1 MNVTDQ
7 MQQELQGL
15 KERSNLRTL
24 PALIHEGR
32 EVIAG
37 GQRMLNLSSNDYLG
51 LAADRNLREEFLQE
65 LTADSFLPTS
75 SSSRLLTGNFTVYAE
90 LEQTLAQ
97 LFGTEAALVFNSGYH
112 ANTGILPAVSDTQ
125 TLILADKLVHASL
138 IDGIR
143 LSSAKCIRYRHND
156 LKQLER
162 LLAENHAAYRQVIV
176 VTESIFSMDGDTADL
191 KELVRL
197 KQMYEN
203 VLLYVDEAHAFGAR
217 GEQGLGCAEETGCI
231 REIDFLVGTFGKA
244 AASAGAYIVCR
255 RTIREYLVNRMRTLI
270 FTTALP
276 PVNIAW
282 TLFIVRRLGG
292 FRERRIHLE
301 NISNILREALK
312 EKGYECPSAS
322 YIVPMIVGK
331 SSETIQKAEELQRH
345 GFYALPVRPPTV
357 PEGTSRTLEKRYRIM
372 KQVYIIKDRHPRLL
386 VFFAGWGADETPFKD
401 YQPADS
407 DYMLCYD
414 YRTLEFDASLL
425 KEYREI
431 NVIGW
436 SMGVW
441 AATQVMGKLQETD
454 TALVIKNSIA
464 INGTPYPID
473 DTYGIPT
480 AIYHGTL
487 EGLTGPSLHKF
498 LRRMCFNGEAFK
510 EFLNITPRRPLEEL
524 KEELAEIERMYLSLP
539 ATSFYW
545 QQAVVGNND
554 RIIPPDNQLNAWRKE
569 AEISRKTLRVHYT
582 EDAHY
587 QVELFRYYLQ
597 EIWTKD

>member
-32 EVIAG
+32 EGSAG

-75 SSSRLLTGNFTVYAE
+75 SSSRLLTGNFIVYAE

-125 TLILADKLVHASL
+125 TLILSDKLVHASL

-292 FRERRIHLE
+292 FRERRMHLE

-331 SSETIQKAEELQRH
+331 SSETILKAEELQRH

-357 PEGTSRTLEKRYRIM
+357 PEGTSRIR
-372 KQVYIIKDRHPRLL
+372 
-386 VFFAGWGADETPFKD
+386 F
-401 YQPADS
+401 
-407 DYMLCYD
+407 
-414 YRTLEFDASLL
+414 SL
-425 KEYREI
+425 
-431 NVIGW
+431 
-436 SMGVW
+436 
-441 AATQVMGKLQETD
+441 T
-454 TALVIKNSIA
+454 
-464 INGTPYPID
+464 
-473 DTYGIPT
+473 
-480 AIYHGTL
+480 
-487 EGLTGPSLHKF
+487 
-498 LRRMCFNGEAFK
+498 
-510 EFLNITPRRPLEEL
+510 
-524 KEELAEIERMYLSLP
+524 AEIREEE
-539 ATSFYW
+539 
-545 QQAVVGNND
+545 V
-554 RIIPPDNQLNAWRKE
+554 RKLVKY
-569 AEISRKTLRVHYT
+569 IK
-582 EDAHY
+582 
-587 QVELFRYYLQ
+587 
-597 EIWTKD
+597 